1 MLYYSIINTNCV
13 TIKIA
18 VDNYQANDGIPV
30 LVPGGDVEEV
40 GLVVVEQ
47 QLDDHPS
54 LVTVILP

>member
-30 LVPGGDVEEV
+30 LVPGGNVEEV

-54 LVTVILP
+54 LVTVIL

>member
-54 LVTVILP
+54 LVTVIL